1 MMMMMMI
8 MTTMMMMLMMKVMMM
23 MMIYEKLGSSG
34 ICYKKKYGIIMESH
48 RACPCVVHFI

>member
-1 MMMMMMI
+1 MMMMMI
-8 MTTMMMMLMMKVMMM
+8 MTTMMMMLMMKVMTM